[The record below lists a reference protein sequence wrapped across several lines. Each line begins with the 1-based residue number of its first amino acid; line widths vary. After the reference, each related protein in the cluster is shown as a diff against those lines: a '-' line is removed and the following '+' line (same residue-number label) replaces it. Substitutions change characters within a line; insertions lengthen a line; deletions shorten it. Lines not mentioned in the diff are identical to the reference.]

1 MCECGCNELSINKA
15 VKVGENVLIVEI
27 YPGCRDCEAGVVL
40 SLYLFPPDEAENFGV
55 DLEDIDEFVPDRFG
69 FSQLDFP
76 LIGQEDMVEA
86 SKILEDGDPIEYGDC
101 VTLAECLSQ
110 VGLELLQ
117 KGMDIRKRKLE
128 DVHE

>member
-86 SKILEDGDPIEYGDC
+86 SKSLMIENWFF
-101 VTLAECLSQ
+101 VAVKSFP
-110 VGLELLQ
+110 
-117 KGMDIRKRKLE
+117 KKLE
-128 DVHE
+128 